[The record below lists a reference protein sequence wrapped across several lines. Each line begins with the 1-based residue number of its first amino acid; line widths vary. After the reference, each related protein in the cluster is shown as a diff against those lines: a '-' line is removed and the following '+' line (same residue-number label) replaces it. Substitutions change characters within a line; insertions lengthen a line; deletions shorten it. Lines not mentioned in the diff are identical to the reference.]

1 MEKSTAGLVGALA
14 ALATMGTAHA
24 AIHPAQ
30 TPEQVMRV
38 SSYADLLSPIANAR
52 ELLKASNAAL
62 PDQAP
67 LKALPVQ
74 YYQDQPPP
82 DYHHHHHHHHHY
94 YPPPPPPHHHHHHH
108 HHHQSG
114 LTVVIPGFGVVRN

>member
-1 MEKSTAGLVGALA
+1 MDKSTAGLVGALA

-24 AIHPAQ
+24 TTQPAQ
-30 TPEQVMRV
+30 TPEQVMQV

-52 ELLKASNAAL
+52 ELLQASNAKLAG
-62 PDQAP
+62 QATP
-67 LKALPVQ
+67 KVLDVQ
-74 YYQDQPPP
+74 YYQGEPPP
-82 DYHHHHHHHHHY
+82 DYHHHHHHHHY
-94 YPPPPPPHHHHHHH
+94 YPPPPPHHHHHHH